1 MRIELVNT
9 GTELC
14 LGDVINTN
22 AAWIGQRLAA
32 LGLEVARVSGRR
44 VETTPWTE
52 EGILALREL
61 HAEQLDGHPILDDF
75 LAEARRVRQAP
86 RVRDGN

>member
-1 MRIELVNT
+1 MRVELVNT

-32 LGLEVARVSGRR
+32 LGIEVARQTV
-44 VETTPWTE
+44 VP
-52 EGILALREL
+52 
-61 HAEQLDGHPILDDF
+61 DGG
-75 LAEARRVRQAP
+75 A
-86 RVRDGN
+86 VRD